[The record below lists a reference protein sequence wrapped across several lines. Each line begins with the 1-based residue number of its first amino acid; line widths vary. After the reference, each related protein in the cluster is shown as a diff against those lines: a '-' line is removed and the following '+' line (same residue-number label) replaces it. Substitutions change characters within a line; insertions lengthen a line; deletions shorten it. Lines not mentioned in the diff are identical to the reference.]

1 VKSCEGPFLEI
12 LFKAQFKFSKG
23 PNLAWGYKR
32 EQDTECHIG
41 IKTITQPTVKTGPH
55 NMSEVEQNTTKPK
68 RSVWIRLWPLYIIA
82 AGLFFAI
89 SQGWHKQLSFQA
101 LGENAVYLNSLVENN
116 FWLVLLAFI
125 GIYIAATAFMVPASA
140 LTIGGGFLF
149 GVYVGAP
156 AVIVG
161 ATIGACVL
169 FIAAKTSLG
178 ATLKGI
184 AGPFLSKMEKGFNE
198 NALSYMFTLRLIPIF
213 PFAVVNIAPA
223 ILGAKFRD
231 YFITT
236 ALGIIPGTIAYTLI
250 GSGLRGTLLDAAEK
264 GEAADVG
271 ALVGSAAANFIPA
284 FFALAFVALLP
295 TIYKKIFKKNSTPA

>member
-1 VKSCEGPFLEI
+1 MTVQNEALDPTMSKNNDNAASDTDKSAATEVKN
-12 LFKAQFKFSKG
+12 KAK
-23 PNLAWGYKR
+23 
-32 EQDTECHIG
+32 
-41 IKTITQPTVKTGPH
+41 
-55 NMSEVEQNTTKPK
+55 KPI
-68 RSVWIRLWPLYIIA
+68 WIRLWPLYIIL
-82 AGLFFAI
+82 AGLAFAL
-89 SQGWHKQLSFQA
+89 SQGWQNQLTPAA
-101 LGENAVYLNSLVENN
+101 LGDNAVYLNKLVEEN
-116 FWLVLLAFI
+116 FWLVLFAFI

-161 ATIGACVL
+161 ATIGACIL

-178 ATLKGI
+178 ETLKSI
-184 AGPFLSKMEKGFNE
+184 AGPFLAKMEKGFNE
-198 NALSYMFTLRLIPIF
+198 NALSYLFTLRLIPIF

-231 YFITT
+231 YFIST

-264 GEAADVG
+264 GETANVG
-271 ALVGSAAANFIPA
+271 ALVRDAGANFLPA
-284 FFALAFVALLP
+284 FLALAFVALLP
-295 TIYKKIFKKNSTPA
+295 ALYKKFFKKKTIEV